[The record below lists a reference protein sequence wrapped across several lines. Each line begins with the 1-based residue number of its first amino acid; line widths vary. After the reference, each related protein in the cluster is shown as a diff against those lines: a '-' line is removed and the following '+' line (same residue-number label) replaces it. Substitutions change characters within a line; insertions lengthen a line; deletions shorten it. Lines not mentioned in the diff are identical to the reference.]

1 LDSNIIPWFL
11 GNLCFNII
19 ITSYV
24 LMIIT
29 YAAKQEL
36 VELLEDSI
44 EYFCDQERVSGQ
56 TAWTAVSALAT
67 AKLMQLNNEI
77 K

>member
-1 LDSNIIPWFL
+1 
-11 GNLCFNII
+11 
-19 ITSYV
+19 
-24 LMIIT
+24 MILT

-56 TAWTAVSALAT
+56 TAWTAVNALAT
-67 AKLMQLNNEI
+67 AKLMQLENEI
-77 K
+77 NLKDQE

>member
-1 LDSNIIPWFL
+1 
-11 GNLCFNII
+11 
-19 ITSYV
+19 
-24 LMIIT
+24 MIIT

-44 EYFCDQERVSGQ
+44 EYFCDRERVSGQ